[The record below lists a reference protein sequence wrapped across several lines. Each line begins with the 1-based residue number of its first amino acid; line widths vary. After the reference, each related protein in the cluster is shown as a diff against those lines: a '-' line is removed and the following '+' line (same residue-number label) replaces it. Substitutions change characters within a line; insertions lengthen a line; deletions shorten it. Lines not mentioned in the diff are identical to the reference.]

1 MSIQNYMTQKYGQFK
16 AVNYLVGN
24 YHDLQDVVKTIS
36 SIIENN
42 AEKSDQGHIYRLC
55 QITTL
60 PLKSDS
66 TGFVLKVKL
75 PEKILVNAK

>member
-1 MSIQNYMTQKYGQFK
+1 MSIQEYVTQKYGQFK

-24 YHDLQDVVKTIS
+24 YHDLQDVVKAIS

-42 AEKSDQGHIYRLC
+42 ADKSDHGHVYRLC
-55 QITTL
+55 KISILQ
-60 PLKSDS
+60 LKSDAD
-66 TGFVLKVKL
+66 GFVLKVKL